1 MLSRRSRHLSL
12 LLGVLAVVSLLQA
25 ASAAALEP
33 SSNGKARG
41 CRTGGV
47 HEINRVRPEWV
58 SVRANDAAQVVYGDV
73 RTSTVAAND
82 FPFSHF
88 SHDWNWDLVPDPA
101 YQFLVGTA
109 NGRSGGSRKM
119 DMEWEE
125 KFLPAAF
132 RPAVGD
138 RAWMLGRWVF
148 DCGHPPYETEIH
160 PPKAVAFTRVAPT
173 ILPGD
178 SAPSLTNKTFI
189 WITGRGGY
197 YDRPVARQDY
207 DFDITLPPRPQLQVQ
222 QSKANGAAV
231 VTPPVAFG
239 AEPARAILARVGSVT
254 PVLSYVPAGNPTKV
268 HVHYPLA
275 AVRDSNPNRQFGA
288 IIAAGWRE
296 QSLGRAYRQMCVK
309 FENIQ
314 VLHDHD
320 PIGSGEWRIRLFAGQ
335 QWVPI
340 SARAASALNDVDD
353 GQTVALH
360 DANDHRCSAIFNVT
374 DQGGSFRIG
383 TTGWES
389 DAIDGL
395 FGQGGNVLRLAD
407 QNDDIGDVNRVFGSS
422 ANLGIGP
429 HSDLSSSGD
438 FRLRYVISELRRF
451 PAGTAVR

>member
-1 MLSRRSRHLSL
+1 LV
-12 LLGVLAVVSLLQA
+12 GALAAVSLLQA

-58 SVRANDAAQVVYGDV
+58 SVRSNDAAQVAEGVA
-73 RTSTVAAND
+73 RSSSVAAND
-82 FPFSHF
+82 FPFSHV

-109 NGRSGGSRKM
+109 NGRSGSGRKM

-125 KFLPAAF
+125 AFLPAAF

-138 RAWMLGRWVF
+138 RTWMLGRWVF

-160 PPKAVAFTRVAPT
+160 PPKAVAFTRFAPT
-173 ILPGD
+173 VLPGD
-178 SAPSLTNKTFI
+178 AAPSLTNKTFI
-189 WITGRGGY
+189 WIHGRGGY
-197 YDRPVARQDY
+197 YNRPVAQQNY
-207 DFDITLPPRPQLQVQ
+207 DFDIALPPQPQLVAQ
-222 QSKANGAAV
+222 QSRAHGAAV

-239 AEPARAILARVGSVT
+239 AEPRAAILSRVGSVT
-254 PVLSYVPAGNPTKV
+254 PVLSFVPAGAPTRV

-275 AVRDSNPNRQFGA
+275 SVHDSSPNRQFGA
-288 IIAAGWRE
+288 TIATGWRE
-296 QSLGRAYRQMCVK
+296 QSLGRAYRQLCVK
-309 FENIQ
+309 FENIK

-320 PIGSGEWRIRLFAGQ
+320 PFASGEWRLRLFAGQ
-335 QWVPI
+335 QWVPL
-340 SARAASALNDVDD
+340 SARVNSALNDVDD

-360 DANDHRCSAIFNVT
+360 DANDRRCGATFNIT
-374 DQGGSFRIG
+374 DQGGSVRIE

-395 FGQGGNVLRLAD
+395 FGSGGNILRLAD
-407 QNDDIGDVNRVFGSS
+407 QNDDIGVVSRVFGAG
-422 ANLGIGP
+422 ANFGIGP

-438 FRLRYVISELRRF
+438 FRLRYVISEVRRF
-451 PAGTAVR
+451 PAGTSVR